1 MKRRTY
7 IIWLI
12 VLLLVT
18 NALTYGLVTGQVPF
32 LSAYIQ
38 PKVGLGSLGSADAD
52 KLSRVLRLL
61 QQYYVDKVDVNQL
74 MEGAVAGM
82 VKSLNDPPSYYMTK
96 SDWDEFMIHT
106 SGQYA
111 GVGIQIQEQKVGN
124 TSYVTVVRVYP
135 GTPAEKAGLVKN
147 DRIMKVDGKDVVG
160 QSSEQVAQVVR
171 GAEGSSVELEIYRD
185 GWDANKS
192 FKMTRAQI
200 VIPTVSYKKLENDTI
215 GYLQLSGFDQH
226 SAADMAKAMDQLK
239 GIKGLVLDLRD
250 NPGGLLDAAVEIAK
264 NFVPT
269 GPVVSVVDRD
279 GNKKTTT
286 ITSDGIKIPMVV
298 LVNEY
303 SASASEILAGA
314 IQDAGTGVLVG
325 TKTYG
330 KGSVQ
335 RLFPLPGGTGVKFTT
350 ERWLTRNGRQIDHKS
365 LMPDIESVLPELK
378 PGEKPLELDDSKNP
392 QLIKAIE
399 VLKGLMKK

>member
-1 MKRRTY
+1 MNRRTY
-7 IIWLI
+7 VIWLI

-32 LSAYIQ
+32 LSTYIQ
-38 PKVGLGSLGSADAD
+38 PKVGLGSAEAD
-52 KLSRVLRLL
+52 KLSRVMRLL
-61 QQYYVDKVDVNQL
+61 QQYYVDKLDTNTL

-82 VKSLNDPPSYYMTK
+82 VKSLNDPPSYYMPK

-106 SGQYA
+106 QGQYA
-111 GVGIQIQEQKVGN
+111 GAGMQIQEQKVGN
-124 TSYVTVVRVYP
+124 TSYVTVTRVFP
-135 GTPAEKAGLVKN
+135 GSPAEKAGILKG
-147 DRIMKVDGKDVVG
+147 DRIMKVNGKDVVG
-160 QSSEQVAQVVR
+160 QSSDQVAQVVR
-171 GAEGSSVELEIYRD
+171 GPEGSTVTLDMYRD
-185 GWDANKS
+185 GWDAAKT
-192 FKMTRAQI
+192 FTITRAQI
-200 VIPTVSYKKLENDTI
+200 VIPTVSTKKVENETI

-226 SAADMAKAMDQLK
+226 SPADLAKGLDQLK
-239 GIKGLVLDLRD
+239 GVKGLILDLRD
-250 NPGGLLDAAVEIAK
+250 NPGGLLDSAVEIAK

-279 GNKKTTT
+279 GNKKTTS
-286 ITSDGIKIPMVV
+286 ITSEGIKMPLVV
-298 LVNEY
+298 LVNEW

-365 LMPDIESVLPELK
+365 LMPDIEATLPELK
-378 PGEKPLELDDSKNP
+378 PGEKPLELDDPKNP
-392 QLIKAIE
+392 QLIKAID